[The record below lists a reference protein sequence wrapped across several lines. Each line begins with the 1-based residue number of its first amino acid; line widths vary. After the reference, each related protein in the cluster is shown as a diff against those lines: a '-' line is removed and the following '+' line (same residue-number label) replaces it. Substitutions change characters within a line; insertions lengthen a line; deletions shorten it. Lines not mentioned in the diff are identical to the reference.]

1 MRVLGILALRTWNLD
16 TIWRIDGEILSF
28 LEEKLRDVEP
38 LWCPLGNAILAS
50 GATRRY
56 RAEILES
63 DKWHVQHVISIPMYL
78 SIQLV
83 SFEDECS
90 QEGYIVVTKPASYN
104 SPWYGPD
111 RVKYLGPFSSEYP
124 SYLTDELHSGYGN
137 KFPRHV
143 HHRVASIPTGKTKY
157 SCAGGWRWRDTK
169 NANPHNITGAMAGG
183 PDKFDKIKDSRVN
196 FSYTELTLAG
206 NARLVAA
213 LVYLTVSGG
222 YGVDKNTIFSGV
234 SPLYPMSPPPP
245 PP

>member
-1 MRVLGILALRTWNLD
+1 MRHYRGGSLKIDYCELGR
-16 TIWRIDGEILSF
+16 
-28 LEEKLRDVEP
+28 LRDVEP

-63 DKWHVQHVISIPMYL
+63 DK
-78 SIQLV
+78 
-83 SFEDECS
+83 C
-90 QEGYIVVTKPASYN
+90 
-104 SPWYGPD
+104 PWYGPD